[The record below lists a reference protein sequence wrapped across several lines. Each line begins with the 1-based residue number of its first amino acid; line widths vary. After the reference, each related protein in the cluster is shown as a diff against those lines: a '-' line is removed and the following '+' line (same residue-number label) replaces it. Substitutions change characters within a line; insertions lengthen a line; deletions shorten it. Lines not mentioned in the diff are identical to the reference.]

1 MPTMLPAHR
10 PTPANQNM
18 PTILPPGR
26 PASPTPA
33 NQNMPTML
41 PAHRPGSPRV
51 PTDPPNPPGPAAH
64 ESPLGEPSWSQP
76 SWQTGPG
83 ASDARPGGRPW
94 LLLGVVLV
102 VLALLVLAG
111 YLLS

>member
-10 PTPANQNM
+10 PTPVNQNM
-18 PTILPPGR
+18 PTILPAHR
-26 PASPTPA
+26 PTPA
-33 NQNMPTML
+33 SQNMPTML

-51 PTDPPNPPGPAAH
+51 PTDPPGPAAH
-64 ESPLGEPSWSQP
+64 GGPLGEPSWSQP